1 MKKLFLVT
9 DKSGRSAKPYKL
21 DYSHIIKHF
30 DLDECDSDSEE
41 SLNDYLDEC
50 EMGDIWQHHSLSFE
64 RIS

>member
-21 DYSHIIKHF
+21 DFNHIIKHF
-30 DLDECDSDSEE
+30 DLEECDSDSEE
-41 SLNDYLDEC
+41 SLNEYLEEC
-50 EMGDIWQHHSLSFE
+50 EIGDIWHDHSLSFE